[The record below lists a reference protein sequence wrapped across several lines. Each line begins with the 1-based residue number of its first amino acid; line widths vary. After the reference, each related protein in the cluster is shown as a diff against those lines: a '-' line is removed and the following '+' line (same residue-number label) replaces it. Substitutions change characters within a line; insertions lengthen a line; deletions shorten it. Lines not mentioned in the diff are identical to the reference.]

1 MPRSKVVKLRKR
13 KEGGTELFTVT
24 IPRRWIREILQ
35 SEDIDS
41 LEYVELFF
49 NDKDMSIIIKLMT
62 EEASGK

>member
-1 MPRSKVVKLRKR
+1 VPRSKVVKLRKR

-41 LEYVELFF
+41 LEYVELLF
-49 NDKDMSIIIKLMT
+49 DSKGMSIIIKLMT

>member
-41 LEYVELFF
+41 LEYVELLF
-49 NDKDMSIIIKLMT
+49 DSKGMSIIIKLMA
-62 EEASGK
+62 EEFPGK